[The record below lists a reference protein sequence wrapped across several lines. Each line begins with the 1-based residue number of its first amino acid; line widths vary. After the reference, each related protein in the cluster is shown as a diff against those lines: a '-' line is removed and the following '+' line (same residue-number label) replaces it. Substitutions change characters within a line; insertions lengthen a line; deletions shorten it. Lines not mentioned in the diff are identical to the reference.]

1 MAFENLPGVFSEKVD
16 GGLDIFQPQVAPQ
29 TVVLGTSAK
38 GAADELVRVVR
49 TSDIVAQFGLDGT
62 LARGMY
68 EVKDGGAANVRVYR
82 MGATSAKAEGV
93 GNSAY
98 AASGDPGYIIE
109 TSDKDD
115 TAGTLYNVHFDPTTN
130 GTAGLLKVWRNS
142 DDFLVY
148 SNEAG
153 NEIDTLDVIVSGS
166 LLGGTTTDTGIGT
179 NTPAGAIP
187 LEDIAKDSIAAYTN
201 TAAEVLAIGTYTTP
215 YTTLPALA
223 NIPVGDSPGVPVT
236 FAGTDSTAFVTE
248 VATIAEV
255 LAAGDYNINYTTG
268 VITVFGDYSVAI
280 DATVGYYHT
289 YAPFVVSTAGT
300 DGTNPCKMEQY
311 ENLFNAYRALENERV
326 DMVVPMDVYLDD
338 NNVVDL
344 TAGQITTL
352 DLASLADYPTAGSEQ
367 DVLGKL
373 FTEEYLGETYFYW
386 DTDGD
391 GEANIFPSV
400 GSASATTSIDGSDIT
415 DSFIEVNFAYQLANF
430 CFKMSV
436 NNNECIGVIGTLPPQ
451 SFGPRDIARWV
462 GDLPNYTVLDDG
474 TSIINDAGDNGSG
487 LLGNKFMGGSAGYRG
502 GDAFGGFIAT
512 DSGNLGGSELTDR
525 NNELVDIGKY
535 LSIVPSYV
543 RLANQWTTNVNGYLT
558 NGAPSYAGFIMSL
571 DSKSAPTNKV
581 IPRVRAIHGLNNTVL
596 DDLAGVKY
604 VMLATRPKGTV
615 VVDAPTAARQ
625 SSDYNRLS
633 TVRIV
638 KESIDVVRSV
648 ADPFVG
654 EANTAQRRAAL
665 ETAVDAGLGILQRQ
679 GYLQD
684 FQLTVSSTPAQQV
697 QGDATIEL
705 VLVPAFELRQIT
717 IVLSLSALL

>member
-16 GGLDIFQPQVAPQ
+16 GGLDIFQAQVAPQ

-38 GAADELVRVVR
+38 GAANELTRVIR
-49 TSDIVAQFGLDGT
+49 TADIVAQYGLDGT
-62 LARGMY
+62 LTRGMY
-68 EVKDGGAANVRVYR
+68 EVKDGGASNIRVYR

-93 GNSAY
+93 GNTAY

-115 TAGTLYNVHFDPTTN
+115 TAGTLYAVHFDPTTN
-130 GTAGLLKVWRNS
+130 GTAGLLKVWRSS

-148 SNEAG
+148 SNEEG
-153 NEIDTLDVIVSGS
+153 SEIDTLDVVVSGS
-166 LLGGTTTDTGIGT
+166 LLGGTTTDSEIGT
-179 NTPAGAIP
+179 DSAAGAIA
-187 LEDIAKDSIAAYTN
+187 LEDIAKDSIAAYTVA
-201 TAAEVLAIGTYTTP
+201 TDEAIAFVFDDPNSSVTVS
-215 YTTLPALA
+215 
-223 NIPVGDSPGVPVT
+223 NQPVGNSPGVAPT
-236 FAGTDSTAFVTE
+236 FAGATAAAVFATE
-248 VATIAEV
+248 VATAALV
-255 LAAGDYNINYTTG
+255 LAAGDYHIDYTTG
-268 VITVFGDYSVAI
+268 IISVYGDQSAPVDFTV
-280 DATVGYYHT
+280 TYYHT
-289 YAPFVVSTAGT
+289 YSPFVVNTAGT

-352 DLASLADYPTAGSEQ
+352 DLASIAAYPTAGNEQ
-367 DVLGKL
+367 DVLGKV

-386 DTDGD
+386 DIDDEGT
-391 GEANIFPSV
+391 ANIFPAV
-400 GSASATTSIDGSDIT
+400 GAASATTSIDGSDIT

-430 CFKMSV
+430 CFNMSV
-436 NNNECIGVIGTLPPQ
+436 NNNECIGTIGALPPQ

-462 GDLPNYTVLDDG
+462 GDLPNYTVNDDG
-474 TSIINDAGDNGSG
+474 TSVISDAGDDGSG
-487 LLGNKFMGGSAGYRG
+487 LLGNKFMSGSAGYRG
-502 GDAFGGFIAT
+502 GDAEGGFIAT
-512 DSGNLGGSELTDR
+512 DSGNLAGSELVDQ
-525 NNELVDIGKY
+525 NNEFVDIGKY
-535 LSIVPSYV
+535 ISIVPSYV
-543 RLANQWTTNVNGYLT
+543 RLANQWTTNANGYLS
-558 NGAPSYAGFIMSL
+558 NAAPSYAGFIMSL

-581 IPRVRAIHGLNNTVL
+581 VPRVRAIHGLNNTVL

-604 VMLATRPKGTV
+604 TMFAQRPKGTV

-684 FQLTVSSTPAQQV
+684 FQLTVSSTPQQQV

-717 IVLSLSALL
+717 IVVSLSALL

>member
-16 GGLDIFQPQVAPQ
+16 GGLDIFQAQVAPQ

-38 GAADELVRVVR
+38 GAANELTRVIR
-49 TSDIVAQFGLDGT
+49 TADIVAQYGLDGT
-62 LARGMY
+62 LTRGMY
-68 EVKDGGAANVRVYR
+68 EVKDGGASNIRVYR

-93 GNSAY
+93 GNTAFSS
-98 AASGDPGYIIE
+98 SGDPGYIIE

-115 TAGTLYNVHFDPTTN
+115 TAGTQYAVHFDPTTN
-130 GTAGLLKVWRNS
+130 GTAGLLKVWRSS

-148 SNEAG
+148 SNEEG
-153 NEIDTLDVIVSGS
+153 EEIDTLDVIVSGS
-166 LLGGTTTDTGIGT
+166 LLGGTTTDSGIGT
-179 NTPAGAIP
+179 DSAAGAIA
-187 LEDIAKDSIAAYTN
+187 LEDIAKDSIAAYTVE
-201 TAAEVLAIGTYTTP
+201 TDEVLVFDAFGDPESTLVALGT
-215 YTTLPALA
+215 
-223 NIPVGDSPGVPVT
+223 IPVGDSPGVVPV
-236 FAGTDSTAFVTE
+236 FGGTDVAEFVTE
-248 VATIAEV
+248 VDTAALV
-255 LAAGDYNINYTTG
+255 LAAGDYHIDYTTG
-268 VITVFGDYSVAI
+268 VITMSGDQTAL
-280 DATVGYYHT
+280 DATVTYYHT
-289 YAPFVVSTAGT
+289 YTPFVVSTAGT
-300 DGTNPCKMEQY
+300 DGTNPSKMEQY
-311 ENLFNAYRALENERV
+311 ENLAYAYSALENERV

-344 TAGQITTL
+344 TSGQITTL
-352 DLASLADYPTAGSEQ
+352 DLASISDYPTAGNEQ
-367 DVLGKL
+367 DILGKV

-386 DTDGD
+386 DTDDD
-391 GEANIFPSV
+391 GEANIFPAV
-400 GSASATTSIDGSDIT
+400 GAASATTSIDGSDIT
-415 DSFIEVNFAYQLANF
+415 GSFIEVNFAYQLANF
-430 CFKMSV
+430 CFTMSV
-436 NNNECIGVIGTLPPQ
+436 NNNECIGTIGTLPPQ

-462 GDLPNYTVLDDG
+462 GNLPDYTVNDDG
-474 TSIINDAGDNGSG
+474 TSVIFDAGDDGTG
-487 LLGNKFMGGSAGYRG
+487 LLGNKFMSGSAGYRG

-512 DSGNLGGSELTDR
+512 DSGNLGGSELLDQ
-525 NNELVDIGKY
+525 NNEFVDIGKY
-535 LSIVPSYV
+535 ISITPSYV
-543 RLANQWTTNVNGYLT
+543 RLANQWTSNVNGYLSNT
-558 NGAPSYAGFIMSL
+558 APSYAGFIMSL

-581 IPRVRAIHGLNNTVL
+581 VPRVRAIHGLNNTVL

-604 VMLATRPKGTV
+604 TMFAQRPKGTV

-684 FQLTVSSTPAQQV
+684 FQLTVSSTPQQQV